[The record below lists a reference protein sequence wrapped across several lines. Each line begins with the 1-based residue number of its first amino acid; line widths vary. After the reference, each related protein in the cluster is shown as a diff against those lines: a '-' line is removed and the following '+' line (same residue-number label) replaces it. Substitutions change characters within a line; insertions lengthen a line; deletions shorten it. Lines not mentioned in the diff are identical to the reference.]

1 MRSNSMFV
9 RRIFLA
15 LFIIIISLNLP
26 AQVQTARYIS
36 TNPKSN
42 AYYEYLPQGYDPN
55 GTAKYPLIVF
65 IHGMG
70 ELGAGT
76 SSTIQAVLNNGTPRQ
91 IYQGVF
97 PTSFTVNGVVTK
109 PIVISPQF
117 TEWPWASDINTL
129 LDYLVTNYKVD
140 IKRIYLTGLSMGGG
154 VIWDYVNFSAAYAN
168 RIAAI
173 VPICGASWPNQNGA
187 NIIAAANIAIW
198 ATHNDGDPTVTVNNT
213 INFVNYV
220 NAAPIAPTP
229 LAKKTIFSST
239 SHDAW
244 SRTYD
249 LNFKENNLN
258 VYEWMLGFSKNAVTN
273 LAPIVNA
280 GANQSLPYLTSSATL
295 TGTVSDADGT
305 ISSFVWT
312 KVSGP
317 TGGNISSPNS
327 LSTIITGLNS
337 GTYIYRLTA
346 TDNGN
351 SSGYSDV
358 TITVNSNNQGPWVNA
373 GSNQTITLPVNSV
386 TLSGSATDPDGTVS
400 SYLWSKQT
408 GPAGG
413 TITSPSSP
421 VTNVTGLNQ
430 GVYIFQLSAT
440 DNSGTT
446 TSVNVTVTVLAA
458 AANILPVVNAGLNQN
473 ITLPVNSATLSGSA
487 TDADGWINTY
497 TWSFVS
503 GNSGST
509 INSPFAASTTITGL
523 TAGTYTFKL
532 TVTDNAGGTA
542 SSNVTITV
550 TAAANILPVV
560 NAGVNQNI
568 TLPVSTATLNGSATD
583 ADGWI
588 NTYTWSFV
596 SGNSGSTIN
605 SPFAA
610 STTITGLTAG
620 TYTFKLTV
628 TDNAGGSASS
638 NVTVTVTSAANIL
651 PVVNAG
657 VNQNITLPVST
668 ATLNGSATD
677 ADGWISAYTWSFVS
691 GNSGSTINSPSA
703 ASTTITGL
711 TAGSYTFKLTVTDNA
726 GGTASSNVTITVTAA
741 ANILPVVNAGA
752 DQNIYLPVNTGT
764 LSGTASDPD
773 GSVIGTAWTKL
784 SGPAG
789 GIITSVT
796 TNVTTITSL
805 QAGVYVYRFTGKDNS
820 LASVSDTITVTV
832 ITAPVL
838 NAIPVANAGGDQTIT
853 LPVNTATLSG
863 VGIDTDGYIIDNIW
877 TKVSGPAGGNIS
889 SASATYTSITSLQAG
904 IYMYTFT
911 VTDNYGTTDTDSV
924 IINVLAAPVNTQTG
938 NTIRV
943 NLYGG
948 RNASTTALWNNN
960 WNVNV
965 SSGYFVN
972 ESNAI
977 TNVQARFS
985 SSVSVQ
991 DNGAT
996 YGTGATICPAD
1007 VLRYNA
1013 TATSNRSISI
1023 YGLNPAKTYSIE
1035 FFGSSNILGNK
1046 TVFQIG
1052 KTKITLNT
1060 DNNISTSAL
1069 FAGVV
1074 PTSTG
1079 SVKVSVLRTG
1089 TYINVA
1095 GFIIKEETS
1104 LSGRIMSD
1112 APEEEIVSPIN
1123 DKVILNIFPNP
1134 VQSVLQVKLN
1144 AAINDHLQYYLV
1156 NVEGKL
1162 LYQSQKRAQGS
1173 SVNTAIDMSSLKP
1186 GMYILSV
1193 IIEGKLHI
1201 RKVIKN

>member
-1 MRSNSMFV
+1 MRSNLMFV

-55 GTAKYPLIVF
+55 GTTKYPLIVF

-97 PTSFTVNGVVTK
+97 PTSFTVNGVVTR

-305 ISSFVWT
+305 ITSFVWT

-317 TGGNISSPNS
+317 TGGTINSPNS
-327 LSTIITGLNS
+327 LSTSITGLNS
-337 GTYIYRLTA
+337 GTYIFRLTA

-351 SSGYSDV
+351 ASGYADV

-430 GVYIFQLSAT
+430 GVYVFQLSAT

-458 AANILPVVNAGLNQN
+458 AANILPVVNAGTNQS
-473 ITLPVNSATLSGSA
+473 ITLPVSSATLTGSA
-487 TDADGWINTY
+487 SDADGWINAY

-509 INSPFAASTTITGL
+509 INSPSASSTNISGLTTGSYTFKLTVTDNAGGTASSNVTITVTAAVNILPVVNAGSNQNITLPVSSATLSGSASDADGWISAYTWSFVSGNSGSTITSPSTASTNITGL

-542 SSNVTITV
+542 SSNVTVTV
-550 TAAANILPVV
+550 LTAAV
-560 NAGVNQNI
+560 
-568 TLPVSTATLNGSATD
+568 
-583 ADGWI
+583 
-588 NTYTWSFV
+588 
-596 SGNSGSTIN
+596 
-605 SPFAA
+605 
-610 STTITGLTAG
+610 
-620 TYTFKLTV
+620 
-628 TDNAGGSASS
+628 
-638 NVTVTVTSAANIL
+638 
-651 PVVNAG
+651 
-657 VNQNITLPVST
+657 
-668 ATLNGSATD
+668 
-677 ADGWISAYTWSFVS
+677 
-691 GNSGSTINSPSA
+691 
-703 ASTTITGL
+703 
-711 TAGSYTFKLTVTDNA
+711 
-726 GGTASSNVTITVTAA
+726 
-741 ANILPVVNAGA
+741 NILPVVNAGA
-752 DQNIYLPVNTGT
+752 DQTIYLPVNTGT

-820 LASVSDTITVTV
+820 LASVSDTITVNV
-832 ITAPVL
+832 ITTPVL

-911 VTDNYGTTDTDSV
+911 VTDNYGTTDTDSI

-948 RNASTTALWNNN
+948 RNPSTTALWNNN

-965 SSGYFVN
+965 SSGYFLN

-977 TNVQARFS
+977 TNVQAKFS

-1013 TATSNRSISI
+1013 TANSNRSISI

-1035 FFGSSNILGNK
+1035 FFGSSNIPGNK

-1079 SVKVSVLRTG
+1079 SVKISVLRTG

-1134 VQSVLQVKLN
+1134 VQSVLQVKTN
-1144 AAINDHLQYYLV
+1144 AAINDHLQFSLV

-1173 SVNTAIDMSSLKP
+1173 SVNTSIDMLSLKP

>member
-91 IYQGVF
+91 IAQGIF
-97 PTSFTVNGVVTK
+97 PTSFTVNGVVSK

-129 LDYLVTNYKVD
+129 LDYLVINYKVD

-154 VIWDYVNFSAAYAN
+154 VIWDYVNFSTAYAN

-295 TGTVSDADGT
+295 TGTVADADGT

-317 TGGNISSPNS
+317 TGGNISSPNTLFTS
-327 LSTIITGLNS
+327 ITGLNS

-386 TLSGSATDPDGTVS
+386 TLSGSATDPDGTVT

-413 TITSPSSP
+413 TITTPSSP
-421 VTNVTGLNQ
+421 VTNVTGLTQ
-430 GVYIFQLSAT
+430 GVYVFQLSAT

-458 AANILPVVNAGLNQN
+458 AANILPVVNAGTNQN
-473 ITLPVNSATLSGSA
+473 IILPVSAAILSGSA
-487 TDADGWINTY
+487 TDADGTISMY
-497 TWSFVS
+497 AWSFVS

-509 INSPFAASTTITGL
+509 IASPSTPSTTVSGL
-523 TAGTYTFKL
+523 TAGTYTYKL
-532 TVTDNAGGTA
+532 TATDNAGGTA
-542 SSNVTITV
+542 SSNVNITV
-550 TAAANILPVV
+550 TAAVNILPVV
-560 NAGVNQNI
+560 NAGTNQNI
-568 TLPVSTATLNGSATD
+568 ILPVSTATLS
-583 ADGWI
+583 
-588 NTYTWSFV
+588 
-596 SGNSGSTIN
+596 
-605 SPFAA
+605 
-610 STTITGLTAG
+610 
-620 TYTFKLTV
+620 
-628 TDNAGGSASS
+628 
-638 NVTVTVTSAANIL
+638 
-651 PVVNAG
+651 
-657 VNQNITLPVST
+657 
-668 ATLNGSATD
+668 GSATD

-691 GNSGSTINSPSA
+691 GNSGSTIASPSA
-703 ASTTITGL
+703 ASTNITGL
-711 TAGSYTFKLTVTDNA
+711 TAGTYIFKLTVNDNS
-726 GGTASSNVTITVTAA
+726 GGSASANVTITVVAA
-741 ANILPVVNAGA
+741 SNILPVVNAGT
-752 DQNIYLPVNTGT
+752 DQTIYLPVNTAT
-764 LSGTASDPD
+764 LTGTATDAD
-773 GSVIGTAWTKL
+773 GSIIGMAWTKL
-784 SGPAG
+784 SGPSG
-789 GIITSVT
+789 GLITSVT
-796 TNVTTITSL
+796 SNITSITSL
-805 QAGVYVYRFTGKDNS
+805 QAGTYVYRFTAKDNS

-832 ITAPVL
+832 ISAPVM
-838 NAIPVANAGGDQTIT
+838 NAVPVANAGADQTIT

-863 VGIDTDGYIIDNIW
+863 VGTDADGYITVNLW
-877 TKVSGPAGGNIS
+877 TKISGPAGGTIS
-889 SASATYTSITSLQAG
+889 STGATYTLVTALLAG
-904 IYMYTFT
+904 TYMYSFT
-911 VTDNYGTTDTDSV
+911 VTDNYGATSTDTV
-924 IINVLAAPVNTQTG
+924 IINVIAAPVNTQAG
-938 NTIRV
+938 NIIRV

-948 RNASTTALWNNN
+948 RNPSTNIAWNNN
-960 WNVNV
+960 WNV
-965 SSGYFVN
+965 SGASEYFLN
-972 ESNAI
+972 QSNDV
-977 TNVQARFS
+977 TTVQAKFN

-991 DNGAT
+991 DNGAAF
-996 YGTGATICPAD
+996 GTGATICPAD

-1013 TATSNRSISI
+1013 TATTNRSIYI
-1023 YGLNPAKTYSIE
+1023 TGLNAAKTYTIE
-1035 FFGSSNILGNK
+1035 FFGSSTILGNK
-1046 TVFQIG
+1046 TVFQVG

-1060 DNNISTSAL
+1060 DNNTSTSAL
-1069 FAGVV
+1069 FSGVV
-1074 PTSTG
+1074 PSSTG
-1079 SVKVSVLRTG
+1079 AIKVSVLRTG

-1095 GFIIKEETS
+1095 GFIIKEESTV
-1104 LSGRIMSD
+1104 SGRIMSD
-1112 APEEEIVSPIN
+1112 ETEEEIVTASTEN
-1123 DKVILNIFPNP
+1123 VVLNVFPNP
-1134 VQSVLQVKLN
+1134 VQSVLQVKTK
-1144 AAINDHLQYYLV
+1144 AAINNRIQYSLV
-1156 NVEGKL
+1156 DVHGKL
-1162 LYQSQKRAQGS
+1162 LYYSEKKAQSLS
-1173 SVNTAIDMSSLKP
+1173 ESNEIDMSALTP

-1193 IIEGKLHI
+1193 IIDGKQYI
-1201 RKVIKN
+1201 RKLIKN